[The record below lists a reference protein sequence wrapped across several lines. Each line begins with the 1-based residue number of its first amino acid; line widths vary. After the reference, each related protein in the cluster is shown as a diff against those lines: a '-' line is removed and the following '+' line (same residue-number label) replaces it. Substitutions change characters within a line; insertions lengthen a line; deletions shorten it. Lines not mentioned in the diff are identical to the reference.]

1 MSFAGTLPSAPS
13 AASQFILGDLGQP
26 LLLEVTTAQ
35 ALGPKG
41 SIFYFSFFFLDLT
54 FPLCWDVVDL
64 RCCDCFQCIPHR
76 FTYSYI
82 YLYTSTFSYVLSC
95 MVY

>member
-41 SIFYFSFFFLDLT
+41 SIFDFSFFFFRFDFSFMLGRSGLT
-54 FPLCWDVVDL
+54 MLWLFSV
-64 RCCDCFQCIPHR
+64 
-76 FTYSYI
+76 YSTQIHLFIYISI
-82 YLYTSTFSYVLSC
+82 YLNF
-95 MVY
+95 